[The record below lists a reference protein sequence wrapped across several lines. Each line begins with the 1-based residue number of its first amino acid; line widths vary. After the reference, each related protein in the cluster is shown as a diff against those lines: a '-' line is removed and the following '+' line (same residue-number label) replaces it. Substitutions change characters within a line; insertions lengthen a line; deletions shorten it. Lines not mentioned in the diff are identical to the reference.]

1 MINTIKLSIIIPT
14 LGYDS
19 LFFTIQNLN
28 KDLIKP
34 DEIIVCIPEGYSI
47 DNKIHSFNNV
57 SILITKV
64 KGQVQQ
70 RIEGFKI
77 AKNNYIMQL
86 DDDLLITMQDV
97 TNLITDL
104 KIIGINNAI
113 APIFLDYKTKKSIF
127 NLRKGIKG
135 FYDNLFSFFISGS
148 KWGKARMG
156 TISKAG
162 ENFGV
167 NYESLNLNEIKN
179 VEWLPGGCVM
189 YHQVDL
195 IKDNYFPFEGKAYC
209 EDLFHSYLLISNNV
223 KLWLSKKSVC
233 FIKIDKDDDINNM
246 SKIFEIKK
254 YFNKIRKKNNL
265 RLYIIHIYKI
275 IRLKLI
281 FK

>member
-1 MINTIKLSIIIPT
+1 MNNLKISIIIPT
-14 LGYDS
+14 LGYNS
-19 LFFTIQNLN
+19 LLSTIKFLN
-28 KDLIKP
+28 SEDLKP
-34 DEIIVCIPEGYSI
+34 DEIIVSIPEGYSI
-47 DNKIHSFNNV
+47 DNTIHSFKNV
-57 SILITKV
+57 RILITKV

-77 AKNNYIMQL
+77 AKNNIVMQL
-86 DDDLLITMQDV
+86 DDDLLINIQDIE
-97 TNLITDL
+97 NLVADL
-104 KIIGINNAI
+104 KKIGVNNAI
-113 APIFLDYKTKKSIF
+113 APFFLDYKTKSSIF

-135 FYDNLFSFFISGS
+135 FYDNLFCYFISGS

-167 NYESLNLNEIKN
+167 NYDSLNLNEIKN

-189 YHQVDL
+189 YYQVDL

-209 EDLFHSYLLISNNV
+209 EDLLHSYLLISNNV

-254 YFNKIRKKNNL
+254 YFNKIRKKNNV